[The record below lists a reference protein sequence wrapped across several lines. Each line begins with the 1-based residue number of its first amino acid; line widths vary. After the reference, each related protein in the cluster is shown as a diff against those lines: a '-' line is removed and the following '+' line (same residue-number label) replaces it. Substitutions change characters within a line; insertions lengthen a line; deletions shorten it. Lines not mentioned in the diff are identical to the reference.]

1 MEIAHKPEGY
11 EGRLADLVQI
21 VRDTVRRRWLT
32 LAIVSAVVFA
42 LGVVAVMF
50 MTPKYESVALVRID
64 PTRNPVDNRG
74 AGQASLSPEA
84 IETEVTILNS
94 PDIARAVVTQLG
106 LQNDPEF
113 NPLLKQDGARA
124 TQAEQVNATANA
136 LLANLAVSRDKLT
149 YIIGIRFTS
158 TNALKA
164 AQIANAFADRY
175 LATKVGNN
183 MGDAS
188 QQVAFFQKRL
198 EELGRE
204 VRAADAAAAQYRVQS
219 GLVTASGSNSGT
231 ITDQQIVPL
240 SSSLAAAEAQA
251 AAARASLG
259 TAEAQMARGG
269 IDGVAEVRS
278 SPVIADLRRQRAEV
292 LRNMGEVTA
301 RYGELHPE
309 SVKIR
314 DQLKGLDQQISEES
328 RRTLASLR
336 AEAVTAEASTASLR
350 ATMNRLGGVRA
361 NEARASV
368 LADSLEREAAAK
380 RDAYN
385 KVAQMSVDSTQ
396 ASRNQISQAVIVARA
411 SPAGRPTSPNKP
423 LLFALSLIVGL
434 SAGAATIATQEMLV
448 SGMRSIADVEAAL
461 GLPVLAAVPMLP
473 KSAHP
478 GDLILEKPT
487 SLFAESFRI
496 ARAAILGVKSK
507 KPPQII
513 AITSS
518 LPSEGKTTTALSFAR
533 VLAMNG
539 ANTLLIDCDVRRA
552 SLRESVPEHPD
563 VPGIVEVLHGEANLA
578 DAIVPSSR
586 VPRLDQMLVKT
597 QYFSSENLFGGDDME
612 QLLAG
617 LRGRYDHIVLDLP
630 PLIGLA
636 DGRFLAVLADATA
649 LVIRWDST
657 PADAA
662 STALN
667 WLRTDG
673 ANPVGA
679 IYTMVDSSAEAIGG
693 LYYSKKYSGYY
704 QAA

>member
-1 MEIAHKPEGY
+1 PN
-11 EGRLADLVQI
+11 
-21 VRDTVRRRWLT
+21 
-32 LAIVSAVVFA
+32 
-42 LGVVAVMF
+42 
-50 MTPKYESVALVRID
+50 
-64 PTRNPVDNRG
+64 RNPVDNRG

-84 IETEVTILNS
+84 IETEVTIVTS
-94 PDIARAVVTQLG
+94 PEIARAVVSELN

-113 NPLLKQDGARA
+113 NPTLNKDGPKLSR
-124 TQAEQVNATANA
+124 AEQIEATAGV
-136 LLANLAVSRDKLT
+136 LLANLSVSRDKLT

-158 TNALKA
+158 KNALKS

-175 LATKVGNN
+175 LATKVGSN

-198 EELGRE
+198 EELGNE
-204 VRAADAAAAQYRVQS
+204 VRQADAAAAQYRVQS
-219 GLVTASGSNSGT
+219 GLVTAAGANSGT

-240 SSSLAAAEAQA
+240 SSSLAAAEAEA
-251 AAARASLG
+251 AAARAAYT
-259 TAEAQMARGG
+259 TAQAQMARGG
-269 IDGVAEVRS
+269 IEGVAEVRN

-309 SVKIR
+309 SIKIR

-328 RRTLASLR
+328 RRAIASLQ
-336 AEAVTAEASTASLR
+336 AQAVTSEASANSLR
-350 ATMNRLGGVRA
+350 GTMNRLGGVRS

-368 LADSLEREAAAK
+368 MADSLEREAAAK

-385 KVAQMSVDSTQ
+385 KVSQMSLDSTQ

-448 SGMRSIADVEAAL
+448 SGMRSISDVESAL

-473 KSAHP
+473 KSARP
-478 GDLILEKPT
+478 GDLILDKPT

-496 ARAAILGVKSK
+496 ARAAILGVRSK

-552 SLRESVPEHPD
+552 SMRESVPEHPD
-563 VPGIVEVLHGEANLA
+563 VPGIVEVLHGEATL
-578 DAIVPSSR
+578 DSAIVPSSR

-597 QYFSSENLFGGDDME
+597 QFFSSENLFGGGDME
-612 QLLAG
+612 QILAD

-657 PADAA
+657 PPEAA
-662 STALN
+662 ATALS

-704 QAA
+704 QPA

>member
-11 EGRLADLVQI
+11 DGRLADLVQI

-32 LAIVSAVVFA
+32 LALVSAAVFV
-42 LGVVAVMF
+42 LGVIAVSF

-64 PTRNPVDNRG
+64 PNRNPVDSRG

-84 IETEVTILNS
+84 IETEVTIVTS
-94 PDIARAVVTQLG
+94 PEIARAVVSSLK

-113 NPLLKQDGARA
+113 NPTLNKDGPKLAE
-124 TQAEQVNATANA
+124 AEQVNATAA
-136 LLANLAVSRDKLT
+136 VVLSNLSVSRDKLT

-158 TNALKA
+158 KNALKA

-204 VRAADAAAAQYRVQS
+204 VRQADAAAAQYRVQS
-219 GLVTASGSNSGT
+219 GLVTAAGANSGT
-231 ITDQQIVPL
+231 ITDQQIAPL
-240 SSSLAAAEAQA
+240 SSSLAAAESQA
-251 AAARASLG
+251 AAARAAYR

-278 SPVIADLRRQRAEV
+278 SPVISDLRRQRAEV

-301 RYGELHPE
+301 RYGDLHPE
-309 SVKIR
+309 TIKVR

-328 RRTLASLR
+328 RRAVASLR
-336 AEAVTAEASTASLR
+336 GQAATAEASVNSLR
-350 ATMNRLGGVRA
+350 ATMNRLGAVRS

-385 KVAQMSVDSTQ
+385 KVSQQSLDSTQ
-396 ASRNQISQAVIVARA
+396 ASRNQISQAVIVTRA
-411 SPAGRPTSPNKP
+411 TPAGTPTSPNKP
-423 LLFALSLIVGL
+423 LLFALALVVGL

-448 SGMRSIADVEAAL
+448 SGMRSIADVESAL

-473 KSAHP
+473 KSARP
-478 GDLILEKPT
+478 GDLILDKPT

-496 ARAAILGVKSK
+496 ARAAILGVRSK

-552 SLRESVPEHPD
+552 SLRMSAPEHPD
-563 VPGIVEVLHGEANLA
+563 VPGIVEVLHGEATVA
-578 DAIVPSSR
+578 DAIVPSTR

-597 QYFSSENLFGGDDME
+597 QFFSSENLFGGGDME
-612 QLLAG
+612 QLLAD

-657 PADAA
+657 PPDAA
-662 STALN
+662 ATALG

-704 QAA
+704 QPA

>member
-11 EGRLADLVQI
+11 DGRLADLVQI

-32 LAIVSAVVFA
+32 LAVVSAAVFA
-42 LGVVAVMF
+42 LGVIAVSF

-64 PTRNPVDNRG
+64 PNRNPVDNRG

-84 IETEVTILNS
+84 IETEVTIVTS
-94 PDIARAVVTQLG
+94 PEIARAVVSQLK

-113 NPLLKQDGARA
+113 NPTLEKDGPKLPE
-124 TQAEQVNATANA
+124 AEQVNATAAA
-136 LLANLAVSRDKLT
+136 LLSNLSVSRDKLT

-158 TNALKA
+158 KNALKA
-164 AQIANAFADRY
+164 AQVANAFADRY

-204 VRAADAAAAQYRVQS
+204 VRQADAAAAQYRVQS
-219 GLVTASGSNSGT
+219 GLVTAAGSNSGT

-240 SSSLAAAEAQA
+240 SSALAAAESQA
-251 AAARASLG
+251 AAARAAFR

-269 IDGVAEVRS
+269 IEGVAEVRN
-278 SPVIADLRRQRAEV
+278 SPVISDLRRQRAEV

-309 SVKIR
+309 SIKIR

-328 RRTLASLR
+328 RRAIASLR
-336 AEAVTAEASTASLR
+336 GQAMTSEASVNSLR
-350 ATMNRLGGVRA
+350 ATMNRLGGIRS

-385 KVAQMSVDSTQ
+385 KVSQQSLDSTQ

-411 SPAGRPTSPNKP
+411 SPAGVPTSPNKP

-448 SGMRSIADVEAAL
+448 SGMRSISDVESAL

-473 KSAHP
+473 KSARP
-478 GDLILEKPT
+478 GDLILDKPT

-496 ARAAILGVKSK
+496 ARAAILGVRSK

-552 SLRESVPEHPD
+552 SLRMSVPEHPD
-563 VPGIVEVLHGEANLA
+563 VPGIVEVLHGEATVA

-597 QYFSSENLFGGDDME
+597 QFFSSENLFGGGDME
-612 QLLAG
+612 QLLAD

-657 PADAA
+657 PPDAA
-662 STALN
+662 ATALN

-704 QAA
+704 QPA

>member
-11 EGRLADLVQI
+11 DGRLADLVQI

-32 LAIVSAVVFA
+32 LALVSAAVFV
-42 LGVVAVMF
+42 LGVIAVSF

-64 PTRNPVDNRG
+64 PNRNPVDSRG

-84 IETEVTILNS
+84 IETEVTIVTS
-94 PDIARAVVTQLG
+94 PEIARAVVSSLK

-113 NPLLKQDGARA
+113 NPTLNKDGPKLAE
-124 TQAEQVNATANA
+124 AEQVNATAA
-136 LLANLAVSRDKLT
+136 VVLSNLSVSRDKLT

-158 TNALKA
+158 KNALKA

-204 VRAADAAAAQYRVQS
+204 VRQADAAAAQYRVQS
-219 GLVTASGSNSGT
+219 GLVTAAGANSGT
-231 ITDQQIVPL
+231 ITDQQIAPL
-240 SSSLAAAEAQA
+240 SSSLAAAESQA
-251 AAARASLG
+251 AAARAAYR

-278 SPVIADLRRQRAEV
+278 SPVISDLRRQRAEV

-301 RYGELHPE
+301 RYGDLHPE
-309 SVKIR
+309 TIKVR

-328 RRTLASLR
+328 RRAVASLR
-336 AEAVTAEASTASLR
+336 GQAATAEASVNSLR
-350 ATMNRLGGVRA
+350 ATMNRLGAVRS

-385 KVAQMSVDSTQ
+385 KVSQQSLDSTQ
-396 ASRNQISQAVIVARA
+396 ASRNQISQAVIVTRA
-411 SPAGRPTSPNKP
+411 TPAGTPTSPNKP
-423 LLFALSLIVGL
+423 LLFALALVVGL

-448 SGMRSIADVEAAL
+448 SGMRSIADVESAL

-473 KSAHP
+473 KSARP
-478 GDLILEKPT
+478 GDLILDKPT

-496 ARAAILGVKSK
+496 ARAAILGVRSK

-552 SLRESVPEHPD
+552 SLRMSVPEHPD
-563 VPGIVEVLHGEANLA
+563 VPGIVEVLHGEATVA
-578 DAIVPSSR
+578 DAIVPSTR

-597 QYFSSENLFGGDDME
+597 QFFSSENLFGGGDME
-612 QLLAG
+612 QLLAD
-617 LRGRYDHIVLDLP
+617 LRSRYDHIVLDLP

-657 PADAA
+657 PPDAA
-662 STALN
+662 ATALG

-704 QAA
+704 QPA